1 MDDRQSRLS
10 GTLYSPDFEQDSC
23 GFGLI
28 AQLDDQP
35 SHKLVQTAI
44 ASLACMTHR
53 GAVAADGKSGDGCG
67 LLFKKPDGFLR
78 TVAAEA
84 DIALSERYAAG
95 LVFLNRDAGLAQ
107 RARDLLA
114 AELLG
119 QGLAVAG
126 FRKVSTDNSALGEY
140 ALKSLPTIEQ
150 IFVNCPDTVD
160 ADIFERKLYIARRT
174 VEKALADDAAFY
186 MPTLSGRVIAYKGLV
201 MPDYLPVFYP
211 DLNDARFASS
221 LAVFHQRFST
231 NTWPEWRLAQPFRYL
246 AHNGE
251 INTLQ
256 GNRNWSRARECKFAS
271 PLIPNM
277 DDVRPIVGVKG
288 SDSMSFDNMLEGLVM
303 GGTSLFHAMRMMVPP
318 AWQNV
323 TNMDPELRAFYEYN
337 SMHMEPW
344 DGPAGIVMTD
354 GRYGVCLLDRN
365 GLRPARYVITKDRFV
380 TISSE
385 VGVWDY
391 GGPENIVA
399 KGRVRPGQMV
409 AADLQTGRFLLPED
423 IDNQLKGRHPYRDW
437 LNQYA
442 RRLDLGSEQDA
453 NAPAMATD
461 AVTTYQK
468 LFNVSF
474 EELDQVIRVL
484 AEDGQEA
491 VGSMGDDTPM
501 AVLSQKVRSP
511 FDYLRQQF
519 AQVTNPPIDPIREAV
534 VMSLH
539 TEFGREMNLFE
550 ETAIHAQRIAV
561 TSPVLSHDKFVAV
574 TSQSDPAY
582 APVSLD
588 LYYDPKAL
596 NLRAALAK
604 LAADAVAAV
613 RSGKVLIVLSD
624 RAIDPARL
632 PIHALFAVGA
642 VHHGL
647 IDAGLRCDCNLIV
660 ETGCARDPHQIAS
673 LIGYGA
679 TAVYPYLAY
688 QCILDLVRAGEIKR
702 SAHRALANY
711 RKGVGKGLLKVMS
724 KMGISA
730 IASYRGAQLFEVV
743 GMHEDV
749 VAMCLKG
756 SVSRVS
762 GATFEDFEADQ
773 QRLNRA
779 AFNPMRPIAAGGLLK
794 FMYGEEFHAYNPDVV
809 QALQAAVRTG
819 DYTAYKRYAELVNSR
834 PPAMFRDLMR
844 LKDATPIDLAE
855 VEPVEAI
862 LKRFDSAG
870 MSLGAL
876 SPEAHEALAEGM
888 NRIGGRSNS
897 GEGGED
903 PARYGTVKMSKI
915 KQVASGRF
923 GVTPHYLVNAEV
935 LQIKIA
941 QGAKPGEGG
950 QLPGGKVSEII
961 ARLRCTKPGITLISP
976 PPHHDIYSIEDLAQ
990 LIFDLK
996 QINPTALVSVKLVA
1010 EPGVGTIAAGVAKA
1024 YADLITISGYDGG
1037 TGASPL
1043 TSVKY
1048 AGTPWELGLT
1058 EAQQVLRANGLR
1070 GRVRVQTDGGLKTG
1084 LDVIKAGIMG
1094 AESFG
1099 FGTAPMIALG
1109 CKYLRI
1115 CHLNNCA
1122 TGVATQDAKL
1132 RREHF
1137 VGLPEMVIN
1146 FFTFIAMETREWLA
1160 QLGIKRFEDLIG
1172 RTDLLELLDGAT
1184 DRQKRLKLG
1193 QLLSQGG
1200 IAETEPRF
1208 CVEARN
1214 PSFDKGEL
1222 AERMVEDALS
1232 GIKSKT
1238 PQRLAYPIRN
1248 VNRSIGA
1255 RLSGEIAR
1263 AHGAEGLPSDCLH
1276 IKLTGSA
1283 GQSLG
1288 VWNHRGLT
1296 LELEGDAND
1305 YVGKG
1310 MAGGR
1315 LIVYPDKA
1323 SSFEAYRTTI
1333 IGNTCL
1339 YGATGGELYA
1349 AGMAGERFGVRNS
1362 GALAVVEGVGDHC
1375 CEYMTGGYIVVLGDT
1390 GLNFGAGMTGGFALI
1405 YDEAGHFAERYNN
1418 ELVDINRIND
1428 EPTSEHRA
1436 FLRAR
1441 LEEHLLYTGSARARW
1456 MLENMHDA
1464 VNRFWL
1470 VKPKALTLDSLLKD

>member
-84 DIALSERYAAG
+84 DITLSERYAAG

-256 GNRNWSRARECKFAS
+256 GNRNWSRARECKFVS

-596 NLRAALAK
+596 NLRA
-604 LAADAVAAV
+604 
-613 RSGKVLIVLSD
+613 
-624 RAIDPARL
+624 
-632 PIHALFAVGA
+632 
-642 VHHGL
+642 
-647 IDAGLRCDCNLIV
+647 
-660 ETGCARDPHQIAS
+660 
-673 LIGYGA
+673 
-679 TAVYPYLAY
+679 
-688 QCILDLVRAGEIKR
+688 
-702 SAHRALANY
+702 
-711 RKGVGKGLLKVMS
+711 
-724 KMGISA
+724 
-730 IASYRGAQLFEVV
+730 
-743 GMHEDV
+743 
-749 VAMCLKG
+749 
-756 SVSRVS
+756 
-762 GATFEDFEADQ
+762 
-773 QRLNRA
+773 
-779 AFNPMRPIAAGGLLK
+779 
-794 FMYGEEFHAYNPDVV
+794 
-809 QALQAAVRTG
+809 
-819 DYTAYKRYAELVNSR
+819 
-834 PPAMFRDLMR
+834 
-844 LKDATPIDLAE
+844 
-855 VEPVEAI
+855 
-862 LKRFDSAG
+862 
-870 MSLGAL
+870 
-876 SPEAHEALAEGM
+876 
-888 NRIGGRSNS
+888 
-897 GEGGED
+897 
-903 PARYGTVKMSKI
+903 
-915 KQVASGRF
+915 
-923 GVTPHYLVNAEV
+923 
-935 LQIKIA
+935 
-941 QGAKPGEGG
+941 
-950 QLPGGKVSEII
+950 
-961 ARLRCTKPGITLISP
+961 
-976 PPHHDIYSIEDLAQ
+976 
-990 LIFDLK
+990 
-996 QINPTALVSVKLVA
+996 
-1010 EPGVGTIAAGVAKA
+1010 
-1024 YADLITISGYDGG
+1024 
-1037 TGASPL
+1037 
-1043 TSVKY
+1043 
-1048 AGTPWELGLT
+1048 
-1058 EAQQVLRANGLR
+1058 
-1070 GRVRVQTDGGLKTG
+1070 
-1084 LDVIKAGIMG
+1084 
-1094 AESFG
+1094 
-1099 FGTAPMIALG
+1099 
-1109 CKYLRI
+1109 
-1115 CHLNNCA
+1115 
-1122 TGVATQDAKL
+1122 
-1132 RREHF
+1132 
-1137 VGLPEMVIN
+1137 
-1146 FFTFIAMETREWLA
+1146 
-1160 QLGIKRFEDLIG
+1160 
-1172 RTDLLELLDGAT
+1172 
-1184 DRQKRLKLG
+1184 
-1193 QLLSQGG
+1193 
-1200 IAETEPRF
+1200 
-1208 CVEARN
+1208 
-1214 PSFDKGEL
+1214 
-1222 AERMVEDALS
+1222 
-1232 GIKSKT
+1232 
-1238 PQRLAYPIRN
+1238 
-1248 VNRSIGA
+1248 
-1255 RLSGEIAR
+1255 
-1263 AHGAEGLPSDCLH
+1263 
-1276 IKLTGSA
+1276 
-1283 GQSLG
+1283 
-1288 VWNHRGLT
+1288 
-1296 LELEGDAND
+1296 
-1305 YVGKG
+1305 
-1310 MAGGR
+1310 
-1315 LIVYPDKA
+1315 
-1323 SSFEAYRTTI
+1323 
-1333 IGNTCL
+1333 
-1339 YGATGGELYA
+1339 
-1349 AGMAGERFGVRNS
+1349 
-1362 GALAVVEGVGDHC
+1362 
-1375 CEYMTGGYIVVLGDT
+1375 
-1390 GLNFGAGMTGGFALI
+1390 
-1405 YDEAGHFAERYNN
+1405 
-1418 ELVDINRIND
+1418 
-1428 EPTSEHRA
+1428 
-1436 FLRAR
+1436 
-1441 LEEHLLYTGSARARW
+1441 
-1456 MLENMHDA
+1456 
-1464 VNRFWL
+1464 
-1470 VKPKALTLDSLLKD
+1470 